1 MSEEDRLKGSFL
13 FDALVAGS
21 LGGGGLSGAPLGG
34 GCRDGM
40 TFPFTGL
47 EFNVAAVSQGL
58 IDGRFCFVLSHTHT
72 HTHTHKGLSANVT
85 PFTETCW
92 VCYFSANDCC
102 IKHYIIRRNA
112 MMFQLPLILH

>member
-58 IDGRFCFVLSHTHT
+58 IDGRFCFVLSYTHTHT
-72 HTHTHKGLSANVT
+72 HTHTHTQGFLL
-85 PFTETCW
+85 
-92 VCYFSANDCC
+92 
-102 IKHYIIRRNA
+102 
-112 MMFQLPLILH
+112 M